1 MEAADKCIAL
11 INIMLSCNFIQRCM
25 QDLRKQ
31 VKHQCEMLVH
41 AAMPAAELHCFSAA
55 KMYHSTRTCRFPQK
69 SNTLMHN
76 LSGNIKDSSPMYRCE
91 NHHKVVD
98 AMPHPNTRET
108 AITNW
113 TPPTL
118 PCNNTESNDIVDASI
133 QLLCMLPKFA
143 AVHVNCCWMA

>member
-98 AMPHPNTRET
+98 AMPHLQHFPAT
-108 AITNW
+108 
-113 TPPTL
+113 TL
-118 PCNNTESNDIVDASI
+118 SPMTLLTQAYNCFACCQSL
-133 QLLCMLPKFA
+133 LLCMSTA
-143 AVHVNCCWMA
+143 AGWHDPYSCITN